1 MPVNVI
7 ILNKSILCCNEVFL
21 FQYGSRCYS
30 DLKAKINDHT
40 CVRLDLSIIDG
51 KIRRTWHQQVTEFV
65 EILTDQVV
73 WKQCGKNFVEQI
85 EIKKWKHERD
95 IDSVMWMLLLF
106 IFDA

>member
-1 MPVNVI
+1 
-7 ILNKSILCCNEVFL
+7 
-21 FQYGSRCYS
+21 
-30 DLKAKINDHT
+30 LKAKINDHT

-73 WKQCGKNFVEQI
+73 WKQCGKKFVEQ
-85 EIKKWKHERD
+85 IKKWKHERD

>member
-1 MPVNVI
+1 MKSFYFNTGVDVI
-7 ILNKSILCCNEVFL
+7 LESKNKWPHL
-21 FQYGSRCYS
+21 
-30 DLKAKINDHT
+30 
-40 CVRLDLSIIDG
+40 RLDLSIIDG